1 MKYDPRGKSGKPG
14 MVIMIGVKGK
24 KDKEEKKKYGSM
36 PMKKAWEVFKALP
49 EQQQYQ
55 EMPGLGEGFEQ
66 ATPQRRIGTVPPAI
80 ISMLR
85 RLQSG
90 EGPGPTRPGKRSVGY
105 DASFTDDRPMPN
117 LKTFHADPLQDIK
130 GMHLPNRSKIR
141 RKYLNDEVVRTRDV
155 PRPNRAARP
164 YGHLVEMPGRRAHPG
179 FETYGNETAMSP
191 QFLDPTIHEPF
202 VEGYSDPNMESV
214 VAGPQRTSGTGLAV
228 PPPKG
233 SPHALLYL
241 LHEVNPE
248 GMKKLIEASDTYPA
262 IPTGR

>member
-55 EMPGLGEGFEQ
+55 EMPGLREGFEQ

-80 ISMLR
+80 ISMLQ
-85 RLQSG
+85 RLQQG
-90 EGPGPTRPGKRSVGY
+90 RDEEVDQTVK
-105 DASFTDDRPMPN
+105 RPMPN
-117 LKTFHADPLQDIK
+117 LKTFRADPLQDMK
-130 GMHLPNRSKIR
+130 GMHLPSRSKIK
-141 RKYLNDEVVRTRDV
+141 RKYLDDELVGDRDI
-155 PRPNRAARP
+155 PRPNRESRP
-164 YGHLVEMPGRRAHPG
+164 YGHLVEMPGRRAFPG

-191 QFLDPTIHEPF
+191 QFVDHTLQEPF
-202 VEGYSDPNMESV
+202 VEGYSEVPKGNTVEGSPTGGI
-214 VAGPQRTSGTGLAV
+214 VAGPHRTSGTGLAL

-233 SPHALLYL
+233 SPQHLLDR

-248 GMKKLIEASDTYPA
+248 GMQRLIEVSDMMPA

>member
-1 MKYDPRGKSGKPG
+1 MKKKKVNGK
-14 MVIMIGVKGK
+14 IQVKNTVYTEKDQKYKTVK

-90 EGPGPTRPGKRSVGY
+90 EGPGPTRPGNRSVGY

-117 LKTFHADPLQDIK
+117 LKTFHADPLQDMRGRDI
-130 GMHLPNRSKIR
+130 PSASKLS
-141 RKYLNDEVVRTRDV
+141 RKYFINK
-155 PRPNRAARP
+155 N
-164 YGHLVEMPGRRAHPG
+164 
-179 FETYGNETAMSP
+179 
-191 QFLDPTIHEPF
+191 
-202 VEGYSDPNMESV
+202 
-214 VAGPQRTSGTGLAV
+214 
-228 PPPKG
+228 K
-233 SPHALLYL
+233 
-241 LHEVNPE
+241 
-248 GMKKLIEASDTYPA
+248 
-262 IPTGR
+262 

>member
-80 ISMLR
+80 ISMLQ
-85 RLQSG
+85 RLQTGDSDQ
-90 EGPGPTRPGKRSVGY
+90 TAK
-105 DASFTDDRPMPN
+105 RPMPN
-117 LKTFHADPLQDIK
+117 LKTFHADPLQDMRGRDI
-130 GMHLPNRSKIR
+130 PRASKLS
-141 RKYLNDEVVRTRDV
+141 RKYFNDELVGDRDI

-233 SPHALLYL
+233 SPQALLDL

>member
-1 MKYDPRGKSGKPG
+1 M
-14 MVIMIGVKGK
+14 
-24 KDKEEKKKYGSM
+24 
-36 PMKKAWEVFKALP
+36 
-49 EQQQYQ
+49 
-55 EMPGLGEGFEQ
+55 
-66 ATPQRRIGTVPPAI
+66 T
-80 ISMLR
+80 
-85 RLQSG
+85 
-90 EGPGPTRPGKRSVGY
+90 
-105 DASFTDDRPMPN
+105 MPN

-233 SPHALLYL
+233 SPQALLDL

>member
-80 ISMLR
+80 ISMLQ
-85 RLQSG
+85 RLQTGDSDQ
-90 EGPGPTRPGKRSVGY
+90 TAK
-105 DASFTDDRPMPN
+105 RPMPN

-233 SPHALLYL
+233 SPQALLDL

>member
-80 ISMLR
+80 ISMLQR
-85 RLQSG
+85 VQTGDSDQ
-90 EGPGPTRPGKRSVGY
+90 TAK
-105 DASFTDDRPMPN
+105 RPMPN
-117 LKTFHADPLQDIK
+117 LKTFHADPLQDMRGRDI
-130 GMHLPNRSKIR
+130 PRASKLS
-141 RKYLNDEVVRTRDV
+141 RKYFNDELVGDRDI

-233 SPHALLYL
+233 SPQALLDL

>member
-80 ISMLR
+80 ISMLQ
-85 RLQSG
+85 RLQTGDSDQ
-90 EGPGPTRPGKRSVGY
+90 TAK
-105 DASFTDDRPMPN
+105 RPMPN